1 MSVKRLHWHYMA
13 LLHAGCCSC
22 MALQLLPLLHSY
34 VFQLLTEFSFFLS
47 LSLSSRCR
55 LRTPHVASGCF
66 SATFCFSSYALHKSK
81 QQRLRK
87 LYRLKPYKII
97 IISFFA
103 LPSSASSPDILPD
116 LLSWIEEYNNQQ
128 HTLHRFVFFL
138 FCFLFWLFV
147 QREIDVMILWIC
159 SRVVRHLSISFEG
172 L

>member
-1 MSVKRLHWHYMA
+1 MSATRLHWHYMA

-34 VFQLLTEFSFFLS
+34 VFQLLAEFS

-66 SATFCFSSYALHKSK
+66 SATFCFSSHALHNSK

-97 IISFFA
+97 IISFFSS
-103 LPSSASSPDILPD
+103 PSSASSPDILPD
-116 LLSWIEEYNNQQ
+116 LLSWIEEYNKQQ

-138 FCFLFWLFV
+138 FCFLFLLLV
-147 QREIDVMILWIC
+147 QREIGVVILWIC
-159 SRVVRHLSISFEG
+159 SRVVRHLSISFED